1 MAGCVRRNGQS
12 QENVSG
18 FKIVP
23 ESLKDITADWLE
35 QALQKGGTISE
46 EIKVTNVELEC
57 LTSHVF
63 GQDGGGLS
71 GSTIVK
77 LVTTYGIG

>member
-12 QENVSG
+12 QENLSG
-18 FKIVP
+18 FTIVP
-23 ESLKDITADWLE
+23 ESLEDITADWLE

-46 EIKVTNVELEC
+46 EIKVTNVESEC
-57 LTSHVF
+57 LTSDVF

-77 LVTTYGIG
+77 LVPTYG

>member
-1 MAGCVRRNGQS
+1 MACIRSNGQS
-12 QENVSG
+12 QENLSG

-23 ESLKDITADWLE
+23 DSLEDITSDWLE

-46 EIKVTNVELEC
+46 EMKVTNVELEC
-57 LTSHVF
+57 LTSDEF
-63 GQDGGGLS
+63 GEDGGGLS

-77 LVTTYGIG
+77 LVPTYG

>member
-12 QENVSG
+12 QENLSG

-23 ESLKDITADWLE
+23 ESLEDITADWLE

-57 LTSHVF
+57 LTSDEF
-63 GQDGGGLS
+63 GEDGGGLS

-77 LVTTYGIG
+77 LVPTYG

>member
-1 MAGCVRRNGQS
+1 MACIRSNGQS
-12 QENVSG
+12 QENLSG

-23 ESLKDITADWLE
+23 DSLEDITSDWLE
-35 QALQKGGTISE
+35 HALQKGGTISE

-57 LTSHVF
+57 LKSDEF
-63 GQDGGGLS
+63 GEDGGGLS

-77 LVTTYGIG
+77 LVPTYG